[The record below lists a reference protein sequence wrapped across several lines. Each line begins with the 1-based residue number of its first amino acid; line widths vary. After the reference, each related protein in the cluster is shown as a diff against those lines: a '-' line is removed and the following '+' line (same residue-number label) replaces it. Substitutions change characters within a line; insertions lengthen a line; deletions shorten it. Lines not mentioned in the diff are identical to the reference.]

1 MTSRIAC
8 LAVAVACVSASADAA
23 LILSNF
29 QITSSRI
36 SFDLAGTVTAQQ
48 AGNNEIRIVD
58 NADDF
63 YTLRGLTPWTA
74 TDRFLDSYTG
84 PSFSIGS
91 ASLYRVDTRRFG
103 SGSMMVM
110 FFNGAFVQGASVSG
124 RFSFDAP
131 AAGGFNGSFPAQQF
145 ISLAGRQFKAGINN
159 VAFATNLPAPGAIAA
174 LGMTALLGNRRRR
187 A

>member
-8 LAVAVACVSASADAA
+8 LTVAVACVSASADAA
-23 LILSNF
+23 LVLSNF

-48 AGNNEIRIVD
+48 AGNSQISIID
-58 NADDF
+58 NAADWYAGGAPLGAF
-63 YTLRGLTPWTA
+63 TA

-91 ASLYRVDTRRFG
+91 ASLYRVDTRR
-103 SGSMMVM
+103 SGSNSVIVM
-110 FFNGAFVQGASVSG
+110 FFNSAFVQGDSVSG
-124 RFSFDAP
+124 TFSFDAP
-131 AAGGFNGSFPAQQF
+131 AAGGPLGRPAQQF
-145 ISLAGRQFKAGINN
+145 IDLANRQFKAGINN

-174 LGMTALLGNRRRR
+174 LGMTGLLGNRRRR

>member
-8 LAVAVACVSASADAA
+8 LTVSVACVSASADAA
-23 LILSNF
+23 LVLSNF

-48 AGNNEIRIVD
+48 AGKDRIQID
-58 NADDF
+58 DDAAPLTHWLAADRMF
-63 YTLRGLTPWTA
+63 
-74 TDRFLDSYTG
+74 DSYTG

-91 ASLYRVDTRRFG
+91 ASINRMDTRRITG
-103 SGSMMVM
+103 SYMIM
-110 FFNGAFVQGASVSG
+110 FFNSAFVQGASVSG

-131 AAGGFNGSFPAQQF
+131 TGQQF
-145 ISLAGRQFKAGINN
+145 INLNGRRFKATIGG
-159 VAFATNLPAPGAIAA
+159 VPFATNLPAPGAIAV
-174 LGMTALLGNRRRR
+174 LGMTGLLGNRRRR

>member
-8 LAVAVACVSASADAA
+8 LTVAVACVSASADAA
-23 LILSNF
+23 LVLSNF

-84 PSFSIGS
+84 PSLSIGS
-91 ASLYRVDTRRFG
+91 ASLYRVDTRRITG
-103 SGSMMVM
+103 SYIIM
-110 FFNGAFVQGASVSG
+110 FFSQAFVQGASVSG

-131 AAGGFNGSFPAQQF
+131 AAGGPLGRPAQQF
-145 ISLAGRQFKAGINN
+145 INLANRQFKAGINN

-174 LGMTALLGNRRRR
+174 LGMTALLGTRRRR

>member
-8 LAVAVACVSASADAA
+8 LTVAVACVSASADAA
-23 LILSNF
+23 LVLSNF

-91 ASLYRVDTRRFG
+91 ASLNRVDTRRFG

-110 FFNGAFVQGASVSG
+110 FFDSAFVQGASVSG
-124 RFSFDAP
+124 TFSFDAP
-131 AAGGFNGSFPAQQF
+131 AAGGPLGRPAQQF
-145 ISLAGRQFKAGINN
+145 INLANRQFKAGINN
-159 VAFATNLPAPGAIAA
+159 VAFATNVPAPGAIAA

>member
-8 LAVAVACVSASADAA
+8 LTVSVACVSASADAA
-23 LILSNF
+23 LVLSNF

-48 AGNNEIRIVD
+48 AGNSQIEITD
-58 NADDF
+58 DAAPLTHWLAAD
-63 YTLRGLTPWTA
+63 R
-74 TDRFLDSYTG
+74 RFDSYTG

-91 ASLYRVDTRRFG
+91 ASINRMDTRRQTSSYMIIYF
-103 SGSMMVM
+103 SS
-110 FFNGAFVQGASVSG
+110 AFVQGDSVSG

-131 AAGGFNGSFPAQQF
+131 TGGGFNGSLAPQQF
-145 ISLAGRQFKAGINN
+145 INLDGRQFKATIGG
-159 VAFATNLPAPGAIAA
+159 VPFATNLPAPGAIAA

>member
-8 LAVAVACVSASADAA
+8 LTVAVACVSASADAA
-23 LILSNF
+23 LVLSNF

-48 AGNNEIRIVD
+48 AGNKEIRIVD

-63 YTLRGLTPWTA
+63 YTLQGLTPWTA

-91 ASLYRVDTRRFG
+91 ASLYRVDTRSFD

-110 FFNGAFVQGASVSG
+110 FFNSSFVQGASVSG

-131 AAGGFNGSFPAQQF
+131 AAGGFLGRPAQQF
-145 ISLAGRQFKAGINN
+145 INLAGRQFKAGIDN